1 MLNNKGYTLVELLA
15 TMIILGIV
23 MAVTIPNI
31 SGISTQNK
39 ITTYAEDAKKF
50 KSSAEYMIRG
60 DDTIDKPKD
69 NNDCV
74 VVNLKYLHGN
84 DYDHPPYDGRYLMD
98 HSIMVMVKLNNRYE
112 YYIQLVEE
120 YNSDGVNNYKGFSLT
135 NYHNLE
141 SDRYLNNVTEGVN
154 MSKFFQMNWSTWN
167 ASNSAKTSI
176 LSVTRQK
183 DGGSQ
188 SFMGATGCTKVVGIY
203 YAS

>member
-60 DDTIDKPKD
+60 DDTIEKPKE
-69 NNDCV
+69 NHQCV
-74 VVNLKYLHGN
+74 IVNLKYLHGN
-84 DYDHPPYDGRYLMD
+84 DYDHPPYGGRYMME
-98 HSIMVMVKLNNRYE
+98 HSVMVMVKLDNRYE
-112 YYIQLVEE
+112 YFIQIVEE
-120 YNSDGVNNYKGFSLT
+120 FNSDGVNNYKGFSLVK
-135 NYHNLE
+135 YHDLE
-141 SDRYLNNVTEGVN
+141 GDRYLNNVTEGLN
-154 MSKFFQMNWSTWN
+154 LSGFFQMNWSDPL
-167 ASNSAKTSI
+167 AS
-176 LSVTRQK
+176 TRTH
-183 DGGSQ
+183 GGASQ
-188 SFMGATGCTKVVGIY
+188 TLMGATGCNVLLEKY